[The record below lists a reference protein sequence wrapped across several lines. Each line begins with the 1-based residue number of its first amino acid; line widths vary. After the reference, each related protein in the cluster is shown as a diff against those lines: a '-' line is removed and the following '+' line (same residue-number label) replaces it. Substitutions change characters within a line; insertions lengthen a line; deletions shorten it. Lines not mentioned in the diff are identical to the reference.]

1 MSRCLLTASTYST
14 DALQKIIPHDKLDG
28 MRGEKINKQRS
39 LTLVGNVYQ
48 KQQSFPT
55 ISQLRSYQTCRSG
68 DTVRLELPLYIQKNT
83 FSYSTHERIGKE
95 RNISHTIALHGK
107 APKSS

>member
-48 KQQSFPT
+48 KQQTFLN
-55 ISQLRSYQTCRSG
+55 ISQLVSIRYANLAT
-68 DTVRLELPLYIQKNT
+68 K
-83 FSYSTHERIGKE
+83 
-95 RNISHTIALHGK
+95 
-107 APKSS
+107 